1 MTPADWL
8 RDFANRHAYG
18 RKGDSPQAIDANCI
32 EMAAAEYEEALEGLR
47 LTEAQVAHI
56 RTQLAILKGEPVP
69 RFPDPP
75 MRSRAEEMVHIAEDL
90 GLNPDLISNPVFH
103 SYGKYHV
110 LTFDQYDPNNFGN
123 ERTEGRIRL
132 TDEQVQEWRKKNYL

>member
-1 MTPADWL
+1 MTPAEWL
-8 RDFANRHAYG
+8 RDFANRHAHG

-32 EMAAAEYEEALEGLR
+32 EMAALEYEAAIQEERETKA
-47 LTEAQVAHI
+47 
-56 RTQLAILKGEPVP
+56 QLAEVRARLDVLKGKPVP
-69 RFPDPP
+69 YYPDPP
-75 MRSRAEEMVHIAEDL
+75 SRSRAEEMVHIAEDL
-90 GLNPDLISNPVFH
+90 GLNPHRIGNPVFH

-132 TDEQVQEWRKKNYL
+132 TDEQVQEWRRKNYL

>member
-1 MTPADWL
+1 MNPAEWL
-8 RDFANRHAYG
+8 RDFADRYAYG
-18 RKGDSPQAIDANCI
+18 RKGDSPQAIDAHCI
-32 EMAAAEYEEALEGLR
+32 ELAAMEYEEAIEKVR
-47 LTEAQVAHI
+47 LIDARLACIQA
-56 RTQLAILKGEPVP
+56 QLAILKGKPVP

-75 MRSRAEEMVHIAEDL
+75 SRSRAEEMVHIAEDL
-90 GLNPDLISNPVFH
+90 GLNPHRIGNPVFH

-132 TDEQVQEWRKKNYL
+132 TDEQVQEWRRKNYL